1 MNKKIFFKCLIFSL
15 SLTFIFLLAK
25 SYIPLLIS
33 NSNANRTLSISSSV
47 LSPLIFISINRISS
61 IGTLYFSDKNFISLK
76 FKIDNSVSRFP
87 YKLRIPIELN
97 LYQYNDIPVAF
108 LLHLIDG
115 YIDEL
120 EIYTMDGS
128 TIDYNEFNFCIEKH
142 IINNRLEI
150 KQ

>member
-1 MNKKIFFKCLIFSL
+1 MKEIFNEFEKKWIYELFNVD
-15 SLTFIFLLAK
+15 FLGKDILMAQ
-25 SYIPLLIS
+25 I
-33 NSNANRTLSISSSV
+33 NSVININRTK
-47 LSPLIFISINRISS
+47 RE
-61 IGTLYFSDKNFISLK
+61 NFISLK